1 MNQTHSKRLEQ
12 SKRILFMAQPCE
24 FFLAIGMAIG
34 MAEWDPGSHSS
45 SSWDS
50 LGQPGTAGRM
60 KRSCKSS
67 FLKKRHFG
75 PRALLRSNI
84 DSQRYDFL
92 GLSVFALL
100 IFEVEIVSHVFSVA
114 QFIMMLTPLALQC
127 HMCLP

>member
-1 MNQTHSKRLEQ
+1 MNQSHSKRVEQ

-34 MAEWDPGSHSS
+34 MAEWDRIHPAGTA
-45 SSWDS
+45 
-50 LGQPGTAGRM
+50 TAGRM

-75 PRALLRSNI
+75 QRALLRSKI

-92 GLSVFALL
+92 GLSLFALL
-100 IFEVEIVSHVFSVA
+100 IFEVEIVSHGFSVA

-127 HMCLP
+127 HMCLQPAC